1 MAVAID
7 RTRNLVVKPVGV
19 RLIDSTRVESRIRP
33 TEKPSPWATV
43 RAAIKLSAQA
53 KSSPTKTLRMVL
65 DARLQECSYRKSM
78 QQESSLVSAG
88 NSASA
93 SATSTPAGQR
103 YTY

>member
-7 RTRNLVVKPVGV
+7 RTRNLVVKPGGV
-19 RLIDSTRVESRIRP
+19 RLIDSTVESRIRP

-93 SATSTPAGQR
+93 SAASTPAGQR